1 MKIHRKQYI
10 FETITKILKE
20 SPLQTE
26 RLNSLSNARFQV
38 KNGEIVDTDQ
48 GSMSGNAGST
58 ESKPK
63 GANFAQRLVFDKGTR
78 DAFDAQMNSVRDNN
92 QRLLRRRNAALDDTA
107 RSVAAHREAARRK
120 AVPTNKSE
128 TDIQTRIQQRRKL
141 GMSELNPYSPEAVG
155 NTQRIPGRY
164 YRDTGTMEF
173 DKDTFRKD
181 PAYRQETIR
190 QLNDT
195 RSQDQ
200 RRQDREKEQT
210 LDAVR
215 QGGAAKQSAIDR
227 FNASLKTMQSKSD
240 EIEERKI
247 KMGLAGEASPL
258 RSDESSRLNQIRQDR
273 ASRGMSQ

>member
-1 MKIHRKQYI
+1 MNIHRKQYI
-10 FETITKILKE
+10 FETITKIIKE

-26 RLNSLSNARFQV
+26 RPNSLSNARFQV

-92 QRLLRRRNAALDDTA
+92 QRLLSRRNAALDD
-107 RSVAAHREAARRK
+107 AARRE
-120 AVPTNKSE
+120 AVRRNTVPTNKSE
-128 TDIQTRIQQRRKL
+128 TDIQARIQQRRKL

-164 YRDTGTMEF
+164 YRDTGTIEF